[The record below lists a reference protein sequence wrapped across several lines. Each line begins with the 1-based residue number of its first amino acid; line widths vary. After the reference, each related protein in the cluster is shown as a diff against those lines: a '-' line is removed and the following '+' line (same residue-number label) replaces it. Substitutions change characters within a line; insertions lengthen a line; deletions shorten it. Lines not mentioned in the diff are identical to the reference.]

1 MRESD
6 DVEGRRPAPPILT
19 EAERSEYAM
28 SDPQKNL
35 MFYALILVTAAVA
48 FLLSAYAFP
57 HSLALAAPSLGGA
70 RSFAVLGGST
80 VTNTGASEIAGD
92 LGVSSP
98 GVSVTGF
105 PPGTIAG
112 GARHVGDAAANEAQ
126 RDAQTAYAALA
137 RQACKTALAGQDLGG
152 QTLTPAVYCF
162 TSSAPLTGQ
171 LVLDARG
178 NSNAVWIFQIAS
190 TLTTAT
196 GSSVALS
203 RSAQAGNVFWQVG
216 SAATL
221 GTGTAFV
228 GNILAHS
235 SITMN
240 TGASLSG
247 RALAR
252 AAVTLDGNT
261 MRVPQ

>member
-1 MRESD
+1 
-6 DVEGRRPAPPILT
+6 
-19 EAERSEYAM
+19 M
-28 SDPQKNL
+28 SDSKMTL
-35 MFYALILVTAAVA
+35 SVAALLVAS
-48 FLLSAYAFP
+48 LSVGGP
-57 HSLALAAPSLGGA
+57 ALVGPSLGRA

-80 VTNTGASEIAGD
+80 VTNTGATRITGD
-92 LGVSSP
+92 AGVSSP

-112 GARHVGDAAANEAQ
+112 GAQHVGDPAANQAQ

-137 RQACKTALAGQDLGG
+137 AKTCTTPLTGQDLGG
-152 QTLTPAVYCF
+152 KTLRPGVYCF

-178 NSNAVWIFQIAS
+178 DPKGVWVFQIAS
-190 TLTTAT
+190 TLVTAPNAAVVM
-196 GSSVALS
+196 SN
-203 RSAQAGNVFWQVG
+203 SARADNVFWQVG

-221 GTGTAFV
+221 ATGTAFA
-228 GNILAHS
+228 GNILAYS
-235 SITMN
+235 SITLN

-252 AAVTLDGNT
+252 AGVTMDTNKMG
-261 MRVPQ
+261 VPQ